1 MKTQVLHRITS
12 LALACIACGAITT
25 QVHAVSRFT
34 TISREATADR
44 SLPQW
49 QREVMQR
56 AAQQPGA
63 YTHGGNGSWAQ
74 LPPPLINEP
83 GAAYD
88 RAHHRVLLF
97 GGSSGYSFGNDLWAL
112 NLGGSPSWTLLVT
125 IGTRPSPRS
134 GAGMVYDP
142 AADRLWLFGGSDTT
156 ETTLNDVWSLPLGV
170 EPLAWAQV
178 SPSGAPPAARAY
190 VSATLDSLNG
200 RLLIYGGAQTVDNE
214 GPPSGMLSDV
224 WSLNLSGSPAWT
236 ALTPTGAAPSARAAA
251 QMTWDGAAQRLV
263 VFGGFDGSA
272 MLNDLHQMSLSGSP
286 AWSTLSA
293 LGTPP
298 QGRAV
303 APAIWDPLA
312 GRMVVYG
319 GIGDGDA
326 MFTDLWSLTLGGS
339 PTWSELAPSGG
350 PPSLRNMP
358 VGVFDSQSNRLVMYG
373 CRDTSGSAVS
383 DLAWGVNLSGS
394 PAWTQVGGGGS
405 PGRQDAAGIFDPVRN
420 RLISFGGQWYPSAYF
435 NDVWAYDLL
444 GNWSLLSPTGSAP
457 STRMGH
463 TAIYDPVRDRML
475 VFGGG
480 QNLSQNNEVHALSL
494 GTPAW
499 SPVSTTGGPPAAR
512 QWHVAVYDNLR
523 DRMVIQGGSGGN
535 DTWALDL
542 ATNAWSQ
549 LDFGIS
555 GPGGRWSHS
564 GVYDALHD
572 RLVIYGGTSNKEV
585 WALNFSGP
593 AAWTQLS
600 VVGASPNAQVDL
612 AAAYDPVANAMVLF
626 GGTTPSWDVFENAS
640 TALVL
645 RDTPVWVALDFG
657 SALPAPRRRPVAGYN
672 PASGTL
678 YITGGCCGT
687 LNDTWVA
694 TFDRATPVM
703 ASLVNVI
710 SLPNR
715 VAVTWSVSSE
725 ATNLRIDRN
734 DGSGWRAIAMRDPDG
749 SGMVRFEDWDIVAG
763 HRYGYRLVVPVA
775 GGGSVMPEAW
785 VNVPALELALSGFQ
799 PNPAVGNARV
809 AFRLGS
815 SAPARLEVIDVSGR
829 TVFAREVG
837 ALGVGTHVASIG
849 EVATGVYVLRLT
861 QGGQMVSSKATLV
874 R

>member
-1 MKTQVLHRITS
+1 MKTQVLHRVTS
-12 LALACIACGAITT
+12 LALACVACGIIAT
-25 QVHAVSRFT
+25 QVHAASRFT
-34 TISREATADR
+34 RGNAAAR
-44 SLPQW
+44 SLSQS
-49 QREVMQR
+49 QREVIQR
-56 AAQQPGA
+56 AAQQPQ
-63 YTHGGNGSWAQ
+63 TQVLGGNGWWAQ
-74 LPPPLINEP
+74 LPPPLLNEP

-88 RAHHRVLLF
+88 RAHNRMLLF
-97 GGSSGYSFGNDLWAL
+97 GGSSGYNFGNDLWAL
-112 NLGGSPSWTLLVT
+112 NLGGSPSWTLLAT
-125 IGTRPSPRS
+125 IGTRPAPRS
-134 GAGMVYDP
+134 AAGMVYDP
-142 AADRLWLFGGSDTT
+142 VSDRLWLFGGSDANA
-156 ETTLNDVWSLPLGV
+156 TTLNDVWSLPLGV

-190 VSATLDSLNG
+190 MSATLDSLND
-200 RLLIYGGAQTVDNE
+200 RLLIFGGAQTVDNE

-236 ALTPTGAAPSARAAA
+236 ALAPTGAAPSARAAA
-251 QMTWDGAAQRLV
+251 QMTWDGESQRLV

-293 LGTPP
+293 TGTPP
-298 QGRAV
+298 EGRAV

-326 MFTDLWSLTLGGS
+326 MFTDLWALTLDGS

-358 VGVFDSQSNRLVMYG
+358 VGVFDSQSNRLVIYG

-383 DLAWGVNLSGS
+383 DLAWGVNLGGS
-394 PAWTQVGGGGS
+394 PAWTQVGGGGT

-435 NDVWAYDLL
+435 NDVWAFDLA
-444 GNWSLLSPTGSAP
+444 GNWGQINP
-457 STRMGH
+457 SGPPPAARMGH
-463 TAIYDPVRDRML
+463 TVIYDSVRDRML
-475 VFGGG
+475 VFGGVNG
-480 QNLSQNNEVHALSL
+480 GGPRNDVHALSL
-494 GTPAW
+494 ATSTW
-499 SPVSTTGGPPAAR
+499 SPVATTGGPPAAR

-542 ATNAWSQ
+542 STNVWSQ
-549 LDFGIS
+549 LDFAIS
-555 GPGGRWSHS
+555 GPGGRSNHS
-564 GVYDALHD
+564 AVYDALHD
-572 RLVIYGGTSNKEV
+572 RLVIYGGPSDQQV
-585 WALNFSGP
+585 WALNFAGP
-593 AAWTQLS
+593 ASWTQLT
-600 VVGASPNAQVDL
+600 VAGTPPTAQVDV

-626 GGTTPSWDVFENAS
+626 GGASFDWNTAFNGS

-645 RDTPVWVALDFG
+645 RDVPIWVPLDFG
-657 SALPAPRRRPVAGYN
+657 SNLPAPRRRPVTGYN
-672 PASGTL
+672 PVSGML
-678 YITGGCCGT
+678 YVTGGCCGT

-715 VAVTWSVSSE
+715 VAVTWSVSSD

-734 DGSGWRAIAMRDPDG
+734 DGTGWRAIAMRNPDG

-785 VNVPALELALSGFQ
+785 VNVPALELTLSGFQ

-829 TVFAREVG
+829 TVFARQVG
-837 ALGVGTHVASIG
+837 ALGVGTHVESIG

-861 QGGQMVSSKATLV
+861 QGGQVVSCKATLV